1 MNTQAKNW
9 EDGSQ
14 IFSSFSSQQQQ
25 KVDPVKKEDPIVEME
40 DANSTTFC
48 EFLHDRMFRL
58 SPIAKIKD
66 ASQNGS
72 DDTDTIYINLSN
84 MDGSASSPLT
94 MLHTARAKVN
104 GLDVKILIDQ
114 GSNSSVA
121 TKNV

>member
-1 MNTQAKNW
+1 MNAKEE
-9 EDGSQ
+9 EDSQ
-14 IFSSFSSQQQQ
+14 
-25 KVDPVKKEDPIVEME
+25 
-40 DANSTTFC
+40 
-48 EFLHDRMFRL
+48 
-58 SPIAKIKD
+58 D

-72 DDTDTIYINLSN
+72 ENIDTIYINLSN

-94 MLHTARAKVN
+94 MLHTAKAKLN